1 MAMGVYGGAWSQLP
15 TEKQAQAG
23 ELMPQIGATMMGFV
37 LAMVAILA
45 TFGSFRL
52 GRNMQRT
59 GHFQVLLKLMLLAA
73 VAFGLVTVV
82 GVVISI
88 WHASITANWPVVL
101 FWLSLWA
108 TLLVVDAIHKL
119 FKVITL
125 LGQENL

>member
-1 MAMGVYGGAWSQLP
+1 
-15 TEKQAQAG
+15 
-23 ELMPQIGATMMGFV
+23 MPQIGATMMGFV

-88 WHASITANWPVVL
+88 WHASITANWTVVL
-101 FWLSLWA
+101 LWLSLWA